1 MSLYRPA
8 KVEARAFR
16 LVFDV
21 RGTAGEVVFLWC
33 VFFEQSSYFSK
44 IICLVRISFYWS
56 FCIEIADLSKG
67 PLFVCTH
74 WYFSLLAF
82 LVYSLGYTRPKENAV
97 VLPQVVWSLAGL
109 SLSVPLYPLVFLF
122 LFHM

>member
-44 IICLVRISFYWS
+44 IFCLVRISFYWS
-56 FCIEIADLSKG
+56 FCIEIADLSRG

-97 VLPQVVWSLAGL
+97 ILPQVVWYLAGL
-109 SLSVPLYPLVFLF
+109 SLSVPLYPSVFLF